1 MLNLDDDLYSMV
13 RIEDIDEF
21 NQIVNLERIKIVAS
35 DGPSDYIRTTL
46 NSLSNE
52 EFEEFISYHLK
63 TCERKDLLGASAHNL
78 DIVRVKEDE

>member
-1 MLNLDDDLYSMV
+1 MKDEDVEIYDIAKSKIEWLDLN
-13 RIEDIDEF
+13 
-21 NQIVNLERIKIVAS
+21 
-35 DGPSDYIRTTL
+35 G
-46 NSLSNE
+46 NE